1 MSCEMSSDIC
11 LDHSNCSTHTKYISY
26 RWENT
31 EKIKLKMFVAPIP
44 ANILAMYRKYE
55 LWVSSNPQLVGD
67 IETSVKWLSYI
78 LVGMFVN

>member
-1 MSCEMSSDIC
+1 
-11 LDHSNCSTHTKYISY
+11 
-26 RWENT
+26 
-31 EKIKLKMFVAPIP
+31 MFAAHIP

-78 LVGMFVN
+78 LVGMLFDVILLLRAK